1 MDYRIGI
8 DAGSKTI
15 KVVVVDEDGAV
26 VHSVYRRHRSDIR
39 TTLAGVLHDMAW
51 RFGNLRGQVAVTG
64 SAGIALAEM
73 LGLPFVQE
81 VVATTRAVSDA
92 YPEADAFIELGGE
105 DAKVVYLTGGLE
117 QRMNATCA
125 GGTGGFIDTIAF
137 VIGARMSDMSGLALG
152 ARRIYPIASRC
163 AVFAQTDVRPLLN
176 AGARTADIAASALEA
191 VVRQTLAG
199 LACGRPLKGTIVFL
213 GGPLEYIPNL
223 VFRFRRA
230 LGLTRET
237 GIKPPNAHLFTA
249 RGAALVAREAADD
262 GTPPRTAS
270 LTELERQV
278 KGAADPLD
286 DLDHLPPLFADA
298 AERAEFEERH
308 AAERMVRMR
317 LFDCEGQLYLGVDA
331 GSTTVK
337 CALVDDAGR
346 LVHSDYRPVEG
357 DVLKTA
363 AVMLGDMYRVLPR
376 SYGKAEALVHIA
388 HATVTGYGEDLLRA
402 ALGIDSGVVETT
414 AHVRAAC
421 AFCPEA
427 SFVLDIGGQD
437 MKAIWVRDGLVSDAV
452 LNEACSSGCGS
463 FVEGTAHTLHM
474 SPVRFSEAALGAKNP
489 VDLGTKCTVF
499 MTSRVRHAQKIGA
512 MPADIAAGIAYSVV
526 QNALYR
532 IIGRDKVAGLGGTV
546 VVQGGAF
553 KSDAVLRAFELV
565 AGVRAVRPDTAHLM
579 GAIGAALVAR
589 DRGRPAGGRT
599 GRSSLVDAARLGALA
614 PKRSAVRCGGC
625 GCACAL
631 TVVEFEGSRRFVSG
645 NRCERAHA
653 FLDGAAAGAGSSAD
667 RRQVVPRRD
676 AGRAPNVVALERK
689 LLARF
694 GDVAGAGPRAEARV
708 GLMDALNAYENLPF
722 WHTLLRELGF
732 SVLVPRRDE
741 GAAAA
746 EGLETIPSESVCQ
759 PAKVVHARFYDLAGR
774 GARAVLMPR
783 YERGSR
789 CPVSSCYAD
798 AVRDS
803 VPLVH
808 EGAVPLVAPTLG
820 AVRPEGIARS
830 EADRAELLASLGR
843 IAPEG
848 APLGADELE
857 GALEAGLAAQRAFED
872 AVARATERALAWVHA
887 VPGRH
892 GAVLAGR
899 PYHVDAALS
908 HEVDGVVER
917 LGLAVLPPLGLAG
930 RLRAAREAR
939 SGAAWPASSAG
950 DLASPPWK
958 PAKRLVGLA
967 RFVAEDPSLEL
978 VCLRSFGC
986 GFDALGADEARDV
999 LEAAHRSFTVLKID
1013 DIVDTAHLRIRLRT
1027 LAEAVEAR
1035 DLRAAGEGFS
1045 DAAPARTTGG
1055 EPAGLG
1061 GSAETAVAAGVEDPS
1076 TPALRASAQDD
1087 KGDRPCASSRDG
1099 EGAVPLLGRIGRA
1112 DLERARVG
1120 VNPDVCHTAASLA
1133 GRAARLVEADP
1144 SVRRLSVPR
1153 VCERCLLDALPRLV
1167 ERACGR
1173 AVEIEWED
1181 AWPSGL
1187 DAPAPLPAPAEDDRP
1202 RIGILGNALLCFD
1215 AYLNDGLVAFVERL
1229 GCRAVL
1235 PDPAN
1240 LFVDDVRYG
1249 AQLDAFEAAGV
1260 DHVVYLQ
1267 SFGCLK
1273 GHVHAR
1279 GALHEAA
1286 RRHPNMPVT
1295 VVDYDPE
1302 ASALNRENRIR
1313 LAVAAARQA
1322 RAKRP
1327 SGA

>member
-1 MDYRIGI
+1 
-8 DAGSKTI
+8 
-15 KVVVVDEDGAV
+15 
-26 VHSVYRRHRSDIR
+26 
-39 TTLAGVLHDMAW
+39 
-51 RFGNLRGQVAVTG
+51 
-64 SAGIALAEM
+64 
-73 LGLPFVQE
+73 
-81 VVATTRAVSDA
+81 
-92 YPEADAFIELGGE
+92 
-105 DAKVVYLTGGLE
+105 
-117 QRMNATCA
+117 
-125 GGTGGFIDTIAF
+125 
-137 VIGARMSDMSGLALG
+137 
-152 ARRIYPIASRC
+152 
-163 AVFAQTDVRPLLN
+163 
-176 AGARTADIAASALEA
+176 
-191 VVRQTLAG
+191 
-199 LACGRPLKGTIVFL
+199 
-213 GGPLEYIPNL
+213 
-223 VFRFRRA
+223 
-230 LGLTRET
+230 
-237 GIKPPNAHLFTA
+237 
-249 RGAALVAREAADD
+249 
-262 GTPPRTAS
+262 
-270 LTELERQV
+270 
-278 KGAADPLD
+278 
-286 DLDHLPPLFADA
+286 
-298 AERAEFEERH
+298 
-308 AAERMVRMR
+308 
-317 LFDCEGQLYLGVDA
+317 
-331 GSTTVK
+331 
-337 CALVDDAGR
+337 
-346 LVHSDYRPVEG
+346 
-357 DVLKTA
+357 
-363 AVMLGDMYRVLPR
+363 
-376 SYGKAEALVHIA
+376 
-388 HATVTGYGEDLLRA
+388 
-402 ALGIDSGVVETT
+402 
-414 AHVRAAC
+414 
-421 AFCPEA
+421 
-427 SFVLDIGGQD
+427 
-437 MKAIWVRDGLVSDAV
+437 
-452 LNEACSSGCGS
+452 
-463 FVEGTAHTLHM
+463 
-474 SPVRFSEAALGAKNP
+474 
-489 VDLGTKCTVF
+489 
-499 MTSRVRHAQKIGA
+499 
-512 MPADIAAGIAYSVV
+512 
-526 QNALYR
+526 
-532 IIGRDKVAGLGGTV
+532 
-546 VVQGGAF
+546 
-553 KSDAVLRAFELV
+553 
-565 AGVRAVRPDTAHLM
+565 
-579 GAIGAALVAR
+579 
-589 DRGRPAGGRT
+589 
-599 GRSSLVDAARLGALA
+599 RSSLVDAARLGALA

-732 SVLVPRRDE
+732 SVLMPRRDE
-741 GAAAA
+741 GVAAA

-808 EGAVPLVAPTLG
+808 EGAVSLVAPTLG
-820 AVRPEGIARS
+820 AVRPEGIACS

-939 SGAAWPASSAG
+939 SGAAWPVSSAG
-950 DLASPPWK
+950 ALASPPWK

-1035 DLRAAGEGFS
+1035 DLRVAGEGFS

-1120 VNPDVCHTAASLA
+1120 VNPDVCHTVASLA

-1181 AWPSGL
+1181 AWPAGL
-1187 DAPAPLPAPAEDDRP
+1187 DAPAPLPAPADDDRP

-1313 LAVAAARQA
+1313 LAVAAAHQA